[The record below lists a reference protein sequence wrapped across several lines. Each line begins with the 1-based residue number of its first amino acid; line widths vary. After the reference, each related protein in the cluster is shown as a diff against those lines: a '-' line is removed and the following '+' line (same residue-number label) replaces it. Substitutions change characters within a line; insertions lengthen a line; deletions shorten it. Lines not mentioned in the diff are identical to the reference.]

1 MVCSLSQLPVRGF
14 FRAMEGVRSFPKF
27 LKKFKK
33 IEPLN
38 NFKVIFMRDELKNIK
53 SSKNECLILN
63 HDDSSSGGTHWTCL
77 FIKRGIAIYFDSY
90 GFDPPLEVVDY
101 CKGLNGYCSTFKIQE
116 YNEVICGHYSIFMVY
131 RLSNGN
137 RFFDVLDELY
147 QN

>member
-1 MVCSLSQLPVRGF
+1 
-14 FRAMEGVRSFPKF
+14 MEGVRSFPKF
-27 LKKFKK
+27 MKTFKK

-38 NFKVIFMRDELKNIK
+38 NFQIIDKCKELRIRNFKGVFMRDELKDIK

-90 GFDPPLEVVDY
+90 GFDLPLEVVDY

-147 QN
+147 RN